1 MPRDLPP
8 IHQLNSAVGMEQQ
21 RCQQK
26 AAFLPRG
33 MTPQRTVPC
42 PRPRR
47 NPANEPVY
55 PAFQE
60 VLDGYLA
67 TRFVEVAEDAAF
79 LDRWK
84 TAELAELRAAETFE
98 PGSEFKDGT
107 LPPRR
112 CSAVLLLPG
121 TTSATESGRHA
132 LNAFA
137 NLASGKGCET
147 PTPAASVV
155 RCAALADVDADL
167 FLKGVSHEMPDG
179 VGLAVRWLKGDAVV
193 TRVYDVGRRAF
204 HEAQGRIKD
213 ILFEAKH
220 GENAPVDEVV
230 FASRSP
236 EVESDFQTLQAELHR
251 GFFALQETEVNR
263 VQQDARLVPCNVFV
277 RLIQRPRDE
286 TLVESTLAHR
296 HAIHGMLLCD
306 AKGRGVVEKLTSG
319 DERLPLCEHGL
330 DECGIHI
337 VGVHAEAFLL
347 RRLVTLFAARG
358 TPGASLYSDTPGT
371 WMWRFEVMAV
381 PYTLQFSRDWLVQ
394 PCTPA
399 GTNAGHP
406 QLRPAQTHLLDRAAK
421 FAARLLSG
429 RSAAD
434 AASAPSPSP
443 PPCLVDAADADAAA
457 AATPTGWLT
466 SALCLGLQS
475 SRTTL
480 GDLSRHLRGVSHFR
494 EFEALVHEATLR
506 FGTDTSLPD
515 AFARTTKVLK
525 AEAHRSEEASSQ
537 LRMWQ
542 RVATGAKEVGVRAAS
557 PAPVRKVAVSKVLSF
572 LDFCACATW
581 TGSRRI
587 LEEMKALVG
596 AETLPVA
603 IQQMAESYAARNET
617 TVKLL
622 VNVVSCYVEQPT
634 PILVLD
640 KRGRVILASCAGR
653 AGTYHIGIGD
663 VFDLA
668 VDARRLFLV
677 DHKGGVVFCRPM
689 TDEERDAKKAKRK
702 AAEGGAATA
711 AGKDANGGEKR
722 SRPKVSLVMP
732 RVPNPDASVR
742 KWKEQAREKA
752 AAQAEEAAA
761 VAAAAAARPQT

>member
-8 IHQLNSAVGMEQQ
+8 IPQPNSAMGMEQQ

-67 TRFVEVAEDAAF
+67 ARFVEVAEDATF
-79 LDRWK
+79 LERW
-84 TAELAELRAAETFE
+84 TAAELAEFRAAETLE
-98 PGSEFKDGT
+98 PGSTFKDGT
-107 LPPRR
+107 LVPRR

-121 TTSATESGRHA
+121 TTSATEGGRHA

-137 NLASGKGCET
+137 HLASGKGCEA

-167 FLKGVSHEMPDG
+167 FLKGLKHEMPDG
-179 VGLAVRWLKGDAVV
+179 VGLAVRWLQGDAVT
-193 TRVYDVGRRAF
+193 TRVYNVGRGVF
-204 HEAQGRIKD
+204 HEAQARIKD

-220 GENAPVDEVV
+220 AEKAPVDEIV
-230 FASRSP
+230 FASRSL
-236 EVESDFQTLQAELHR
+236 EGESDFQTLQAELHR
-251 GFFALQETEVNR
+251 AFFALQETEVNR
-263 VQQDARLVPCNVFV
+263 VQEGTRLVPCNVFV

-306 AKGRGVVEKLTSG
+306 ARGRGVVEKITG
-319 DERLPLCEHGL
+319 GNERLPLCEHGL

-337 VGVHAEAFLL
+337 VGVHAEAFRLGG
-347 RRLVTLFAARG
+347 LVTLFAARG
-358 TPGASLYSDTPGT
+358 KPGASLYSDNPGT
-371 WMWRFEVMAV
+371 WLWRFEVMAV

-406 QLRPAQTHLLDRAAK
+406 ALQAAQTHLLNRTAQ
-421 FAARLLSG
+421 FATRLLSG
-429 RSAAD
+429 
-434 AASAPSPSP
+434 ASAPAPS

-515 AFARTTKVLK
+515 AFARTTEVLK

-537 LRMWQ
+537 VKMWQ
-542 RVATGAKEVGVRAAS
+542 RVATGAKEIGVRAAS
-557 PAPVRKVAVSKVLSF
+557 PAPVRKVYAPKLLSF
-572 LDFCACATW
+572 LDFCTEAIWAGSAC
-581 TGSRRI
+581 I
-587 LEEMKALVG
+587 LAEMKTLVG
-596 AETLPVA
+596 AETLPAA

-617 TVKLL
+617 TAKLL

-640 KRGRVILASCAGR
+640 KHSRVTLASCAGR

-677 DHKGGVVFCRPM
+677 DHKGAVVVCRPM
-689 TDEERDAKKAKRK
+689 TDEERHAKKAKRK

-711 AGKDANGGEKR
+711 AGNDSNGGEKR
-722 SRPKVSLVMP
+722 SRPKMSLVMP
-732 RVPNPDASVR
+732 KAPNPDASVR

-752 AAQAEEAAA
+752 AAQAEEA
-761 VAAAAAARPQT
+761 RPQT

>member
-8 IHQLNSAVGMEQQ
+8 IPQPNSAVGMEQQ

-33 MTPQRTVPC
+33 MTPLRTVPC

-67 TRFVEVAEDAAF
+67 ARFVEVAEDATF

-84 TAELAELRAAETFE
+84 AAELAEFRAAEALE
-98 PGSEFKDGT
+98 PESTFKDGT
-107 LPPRR
+107 LLPRR

-121 TTSATESGRHA
+121 TTSATEGGRHA

-137 NLASGKGCET
+137 HLASGKGCEA

-167 FLKGVSHEMPDG
+167 FLRGLKHEMTDG
-179 VGLAVRWLKGDAVV
+179 VGLAVRWLQGDAVA
-193 TRVYDVGRRAF
+193 TRVYNVGRCVF
-204 HEAQGRIKD
+204 HEAQARIKD

-220 GENAPVDEVV
+220 VEKAPVDEIV
-230 FASRSP
+230 FASRSL
-236 EVESDFQTLQAELHR
+236 EGESDFQTLQAELHR
-251 GFFALQETEVNR
+251 AFFALQETEVNR

-337 VGVHAEAFLL
+337 VGVHAEAFRLGG
-347 RRLVTLFAARG
+347 LVTLFAARG
-358 TPGASLYSDTPGT
+358 KPGASLYSDNPGT

-381 PYTLQFSRDWLVQ
+381 PYTLPFSRDWLVQ

-406 QLRPAQTHLLDRAAK
+406 ALQAAQTHLLNRAAQ
-421 FAARLLSG
+421 FATRLLSG
-429 RSAAD
+429 APAP
-434 AASAPSPSP
+434 APAPSPSP
-443 PPCLVDAADADAAA
+443 PPCLLEAADADAAA

-537 LRMWQ
+537 LQMWQ
-542 RVATGAKEVGVRAAS
+542 RVATGAKEVCVRAAS

-572 LDFCACATW
+572 LDFCAETVW
-581 TGSRRI
+581 KGSARI

-640 KRGRVILASCAGR
+640 RRARVNLASCAGR
-653 AGTYHIGIGD
+653 AGTYHIGMGD

-668 VDARRLFLV
+668 VEARRLFLV

-689 TDEERDAKKAKRK
+689 TEEELDAKKAKRN
-702 AAEGGAATA
+702 AAERGAATA
-711 AGKDANGGEKR
+711 PGNDANGGEKR
-722 SRPKVSLVMP
+722 SRPKMPLVMP
-732 RVPNPDASVR
+732 KAPNPDASVR
-742 KWKEQAREKA
+742 KWREQSREKA
-752 AAQAEEAAA
+752 VAQAED
-761 VAAAAAARPQT
+761 AAAAAARPQT